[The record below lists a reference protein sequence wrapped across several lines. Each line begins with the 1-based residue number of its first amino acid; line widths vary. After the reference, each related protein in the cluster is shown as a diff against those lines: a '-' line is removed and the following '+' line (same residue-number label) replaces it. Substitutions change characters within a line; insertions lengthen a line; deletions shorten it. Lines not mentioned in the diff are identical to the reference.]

1 MHAHLL
7 WRCLLNCQTL
17 ILFSF
22 ILQPNFDDYKVVKTP
37 PAIEHPAVLFRGLSD
52 ESDMSAPKFS
62 FGGTSSLDLS
72 TLPNKPFE
80 AETLPSKF
88 SSTQVLS
95 KPSFNQNLIDID
107 GPGLDSQADVSS
119 RSESK
124 IRGQEGDINIPRTN
138 DEAENLLH
146 DIGVGRVSLR
156 GISGV
161 NISNLA
167 AKIAVA
173 TNSEPKFI
181 LKLLISLID
190 GEKQEMRN
198 REVTTGELA
207 KEDQVTSAQIKG
219 DLAPSQVTLAK
230 NAATYRLNES
240 IIPVSA
246 SLMRKTNAT
255 MAAEPQKHPSKAQ
268 ETWLQKQPPAA
279 TSKELSPMKL
289 SDLDDTL
296 TPVKAA
302 RSFQAEEK
310 LTSVV
315 SSQNRIPVQSSSRAG
330 NIDKLSY
337 EYRALQISSQASRS
351 TGLAASSSS
360 VRTAPGISNK
370 TSTVPTRP
378 ISSVTPLFAPS
389 ESRALYRDSG
399 VQCYA
404 RMPDEQKQPVERGD
418 SFERLSSRA
427 SNRSISTV
435 DAAVQYEPPSLPH
448 DTFRDTCELELQ
460 SVKTLV
466 DTATPSSQAS
476 LTSMTSKQLSSTAIF
491 GDESID
497 KAAKDIALSPVGS
510 QMESP
515 YVGPHVEAWKPLT
528 LSQNKF
534 QSGIS
539 NSQPVKHTDQP
550 GVIPETQMHA
560 AKFLS
565 MSGEQI
571 QNILPRISDIR
582 VRESNASFYPLITAN
597 QTLLGRPSTVT
608 AVSSQ
613 QQQQQLYAPSQQHQ
627 IPSQQP
633 YPHPEPYFEE
643 YSSSKTDTEYSSDHP
658 SDSVVRKK
666 LSLPSIQVIVPTE
679 VTFTEVQCV
688 GVAINQCV
696 PIHNPSSRWIQ
707 CLIEVAFYSVN
718 GAQVIFLVNVDAV
731 HRDFHAN
738 IDVLCPGS

>member
-1 MHAHLL
+1 M
-7 WRCLLNCQTL
+7 T
-17 ILFSF
+17 
-22 ILQPNFDDYKVVKTP
+22 
-37 PAIEHPAVLFRGLSD
+37 
-52 ESDMSAPKFS
+52 APKFS
-62 FGGTSSLDLS
+62 FGGGTSSLDLS

-95 KPSFNQNLIDID
+95 KPSFKQNLIDID
-107 GPGLDSQADVSS
+107 GPGLDSHADVSS

-198 REVTTGELA
+198 QEVTTGELA
-207 KEDQVTSAQIKG
+207 NEHQVKSAQIKG
-219 DLAPSQVTLAK
+219 DLAPSQVTLAT
-230 NAATYRLNES
+230 NAAAYRLDEPL
-240 IIPVSA
+240 IPVSG
-246 SLMRKTNAT
+246 SLMLRKPNAT
-255 MAAEPQKHPSKAQ
+255 MATEAKKHPSKAQ
-268 ETWLQKQPPAA
+268 ETWLQKQPSAA

-315 SSQNRIPVQSSSRAG
+315 SSQNRIPFQSSSRAG

-337 EYRALQISSQASRS
+337 EYGALQVSSQASRS

-360 VRTAPGISNK
+360 VRTAPGLSNK

-389 ESRALYRDSG
+389 ENRALYRDSG
-399 VQCYA
+399 VQCYT

-427 SNRSISTV
+427 SSRSVSTV

-448 DTFRDTCELELQ
+448 DTLRDTCELELQ
-460 SVKTLV
+460 SVKTLA
-466 DTATPSSQAS
+466 DTATPSNQAS

-515 YVGPHVEAWKPLT
+515 YVGSHVEAWKPLT
-528 LSQNKF
+528 LSQNIS
-534 QSGIS
+534 QSGLS
-539 NSQPVKHTDQP
+539 KNQPVKNTDPPELIP
-550 GVIPETQMHA
+550 GTQMRA

-571 QNILPRISDIR
+571 QDILPRISDIR
-582 VRESNASFYPLITAN
+582 VRESNATFYPLITAN
-597 QTLLGRPSTVT
+597 QTFLGRPSTVT

-627 IPSQQP
+627 EP
-633 YPHPEPYFEE
+633 YPHQEPYFAE
-643 YSSSKTDTEYSSDHP
+643 YSSSKTDTVSSEHP
-658 SDSVVRKK
+658 SDSVVKKK

-718 GAQVIFLVNVDAV
+718 GAQVIFSS
-731 HRDFHAN
+731 
-738 IDVLCPGS
+738 I